1 LLLVKDCLHAW
12 PWKFYSAD
20 FEKVIQT
27 IIGFNFRAINKQFAA
42 SRYRSLSLSMSW
54 NWNIFM
60 VANTFEH
67 AEFKSEN
74 FPHRR
79 PAVFSQ
85 TAILSSQISQQIFF
99 IVQRHGSMTT
109 HDYITQND
117 QFLLTS
123 LAFNKKRPL
132 CSNHFELCNLMR
144 VGRKQH
150 ILSTTLRRYR

>member
-1 LLLVKDCLHAW
+1 VGILFKGRDKFAKLYRPFLW
-12 PWKFYSAD
+12 PR
-20 FEKVIQT
+20 KVPRKR
-27 IIGFNFRAINKQFAA
+27 F
-42 SRYRSLSLSMSW
+42 SLSMSW

-60 VANTFEH
+60 GTNTFEH

-85 TAILSSQISQQIFF
+85 TAILSSLISQQINFF

-109 HDYITQND
+109 NDYVTQKD

-123 LAFNKKRPL
+123 LPFN
-132 CSNHFELCNLMR
+132 NYFELCNFKR

-150 ILSTTLRRYR
+150 NYLVYNFGKVPISLCKILSSGCISIKSQGRQC

>member
-1 LLLVKDCLHAW
+1 MWESFSKVVINSQSSIGRLLW
-12 PWKFYSAD
+12 PR
-20 FEKVIQT
+20 KVPRKR
-27 IIGFNFRAINKQFAA
+27 F
-42 SRYRSLSLSMSW
+42 SLSMSW

-60 VANTFEH
+60 GTNTFEH

-85 TAILSSQISQQIFF
+85 TAILSSLISQQINFF

-109 HDYITQND
+109 NDYVTQKD

-123 LAFNKKRPL
+123 LPFN
-132 CSNHFELCNLMR
+132 NYFELCNFKR

-150 ILSTTLRRYR
+150 NYLSTTLVRYRYRFVKSSVLAVSL